1 MLSWRGAADGTTG
14 IGRVFILLLLDD
26 VRIIHGATPETAF
39 DQQAMQLNK
48 RRYRDARHAD
58 LHRSTGNRIQ
68 HPCGHHRDYAGR
80 RLDMDKSAGDAP
92 LAVMSP
98 DTTPIEGVP
107 TVIDLNFLPDMG
119 RMTGRLPWAEN
130 RGCSPAPTAAAIGRR
145 SCTP

>member
-26 VRIIHGATPETAF
+26 VRIIRGASPETAF

-48 RRYRDARHAD
+48 RRYRDARHAE
-58 LHRSTGNRIQ
+58 LHPSTGNRIQ
-68 HPCGHHRDYAGR
+68 HPCGHHRDHAGR
-80 RLDMDKSAGDAP
+80 RLDMDELAGNAL

-107 TVIDLNFLPDMG
+107 TVVDLNFLPDMG
-119 RMTGRLPWAEN
+119 RMAGRLPWVARIIFLLAQRVAAN
-130 RGCSPAPTAAAIGRR
+130 PQPSP
-145 SCTP
+145 TP